1 MKGFTAAELAEM
13 RADDEEIDREFD
25 AAYAHSEE
33 QKLIDQ
39 WVDEL
44 VKIDTLDARTL
55 HRKNKQDKYAK
66 AYYESH
72 KDELAAKMKAYRESH
87 KDELAAKMKAYYE
100 SHKDEL
106 AAKMKAY
113 RESHKDELAAKK
125 KAYYESHKEQL
136 NAYQRKYYQKSK
148 SRKQHILSDKIQ
160 KEAS

>member
-66 AYYESH
+66 AY
-72 KDELAAKMKAYRESH
+72 R
-87 KDELAAKMKAYYE
+87 E

>member
-66 AYYESH
+66 AY
-72 KDELAAKMKAYRESH
+72 
-87 KDELAAKMKAYYE
+87 
-100 SHKDEL
+100 
-106 AAKMKAY
+106 

>member
-87 KDELAAKMKAYYE
+87 KDELAAK
-100 SHKDEL
+100 
-106 AAKMKAY
+106 
-113 RESHKDELAAKK
+113 K

>member
-13 RADDEEIDREFD
+13 QAADEEIDREFD
-25 AAYAHSEE
+25 AAYAHCEE

-44 VKIDTLDARTL
+44 VKIDNLDARTL
-55 HRKNKQDKYAK
+55 HRKNKQDKY
-66 AYYESH
+66 
-72 KDELAAKMKAYRESH
+72 LKAYRESH

-106 AAKMKAY
+106 AAKKKAY
-113 RESHKDELAAKK
+113 YESHKDELAAKK
-125 KAYYESHKEQL
+125 KAYYESHKEQC

-148 SRKQHILSDKIQ
+148 RRKQHVLSDKIQ